1 MAGIHQMMGVTEYQ
15 VYRMDV
21 KCIAKTS
28 CLSTR
33 FCYFQFKT
41 QKDVVLKGPTKT
53 SNIQYITINISLY
66 IYIYTLCI
74 LYDIKFETSQFPTFK
89 NKSRKA
95 GCRTGSR
102 GSHRHNQSCSASPRW
117 NIKHQ
122 PRNGIHAPWLWPPRS
137 IAIKALSPKSST
149 KTFLGSC
156 LGLRFLGYKTHV
168 LKRKHQDLL
177 KGKKE
182 HNCSNFEIKT
192 CCIMLLL
199 RQLPLFSVTS
209 EDKNWIK
216 DYKFN
221 MHITRCISRIKLSY
235 PSRNMKFGFDTVAKS
250 RVSQAQI
257 FIVSW
262 SHP

>member
-41 QKDVVLKGPTKT
+41 QKDVVLKGPKKT
-53 SNIQYITINISLY
+53 SNIQYITINISL
-66 IYIYTLCI
+66 YIYTLCI

-137 IAIKALSPKSST
+137 IAIKALPPRKLC
-149 KTFLGSC
+149 KNVFWEVVW
-156 LGLRFLGYKTHV
+156 GLDFWVIKPHV

-199 RQLPLFSVTS
+199 RQLPLLSVTS

-221 MHITRCISRIKLSY
+221 MHITRCLTQKPMSHRKRHNSRFLGLCGKRSLSLL
-235 PSRNMKFGFDTVAKS
+235 
-250 RVSQAQI
+250 
-257 FIVSW
+257 W
-262 SHP
+262 L